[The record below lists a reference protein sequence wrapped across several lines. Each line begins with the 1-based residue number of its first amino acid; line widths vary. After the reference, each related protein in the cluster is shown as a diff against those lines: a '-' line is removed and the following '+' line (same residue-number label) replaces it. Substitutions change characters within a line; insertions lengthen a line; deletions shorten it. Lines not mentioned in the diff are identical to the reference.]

1 MNFDLGPPA
10 KLGGHPEECPQVNAG
25 VPRGDEERY
34 AGLGDDVDD
43 LKRAEG
49 FVHHHDC
56 LEVQSDPGSAP
67 IRNWAEVR

>member
-1 MNFDLGPPA
+1 M
-10 KLGGHPEECPQVNAG
+10 NAG
-25 VPRGDEERY
+25 VPTRGEERY
-34 AGLGDDVDD
+34 AGLGGDVDD

-56 LEVQSDPGSAP
+56 LEVQSDPCNAP